1 MSNDFEKI
9 QQIYEEGFR
18 GQHAILRSYGPNM
31 KYAPDE
37 GRTPPGYTLSYIPGH
52 LPLASPDTGKQR
64 PVGGEGAMQ
73 GITAPIDE
81 EKPIPPAE
89 IINLDVLEKLEEL
102 QKEADEDGMNYALE
116 QLSRLK
122 EHIISLSQGIRD

>member
-1 MSNDFEKI
+1 VSNDFEKI

-31 KYAPDE
+31 KYTPGKA
-37 GRTPPGYTLSYIPGH
+37 PPGYTLSNTPGH

-73 GITAPIDE
+73 GLTVPIDE
-81 EKPIPPAE
+81 EILAAE
-89 IINLDVLEKLEEL
+89 IINLDVLEKVDEL
-102 QKEADEDGMNYALE
+102 LDEAEKDEMEYAIL
-116 QLSRLK
+116 QLSRLR
-122 EHIISLSQGIRD
+122 EHVISLSQGKRD

>member
-31 KYAPDE
+31 KYTPGKA
-37 GRTPPGYTLSYIPGH
+37 PPGYTLSNTPGH

-73 GITAPIDE
+73 GLTVPIDE
-81 EKPIPPAE
+81 EILAAE
-89 IINLDVLEKLEEL
+89 IINLDVLEKVDEL
-102 QKEADEDGMNYALE
+102 LDEAEKDEMEYAIL
-116 QLSRLK
+116 QLSRLR
-122 EHIISLSQGIRD
+122 EHVISLSQGKRD

>member
-9 QQIYEEGFR
+9 QKIYEEGFR

-31 KYAPDE
+31 KYTPGKA
-37 GRTPPGYTLSYIPGH
+37 PPGYTLANTPGH

-73 GITAPIDE
+73 GLTVPIDE
-81 EKPIPPAE
+81 ELPAAE
-89 IINLDVLEKLEEL
+89 IINLDVLEKVNEL
-102 QKEADEDGMNYALE
+102 IDEAEKDEMEYAIL
-116 QLSRLK
+116 QLSRLR
-122 EHIISLSQGIRD
+122 EHIISLSQ

>member
-81 EKPIPPAE
+81 EILAAE
-89 IINLDVLEKLEEL
+89 IINLDVLEKVDEL
-102 QKEADEDGMNYALE
+102 LDEAEKDEMEYAIL

-122 EHIISLSQGIRD
+122 EHIISLSQGKRD

>member
-81 EKPIPPAE
+81 EILAAE
-89 IINLDVLEKLEEL
+89 IINLDVLEKVDEL
-102 QKEADEDGMNYALE
+102 LDEAEKDEMEYAIL
-116 QLSRLK
+116 QLSRLR
-122 EHIISLSQGIRD
+122 EHVISLSQGKRD